1 MIFTIKK
8 NSKLPILKMKI
19 FKDGRNFQDVSTFMN
34 LLEEQDT
41 ITFSMKNVDN
51 NQYKI
56 VNKQGVLLL
65 KTPATENSVVEY
77 YISYKFNEEETDTV
91 GIYKGEFKVTF
102 SNDDYIILP
111 IQDELYIHIKDSFI
125 Q

>member
-1 MIFTIKK
+1 
-8 NSKLPILKMKI
+8 MKI
-19 FKDGRNFQDVSTFMN
+19 FKDGCNFQDVSTFMN
-34 LLEEQDT
+34 LLEEQNV

-77 YISYKFNEEETDTV
+77 YISYKFNEEETDTL
-91 GIYKGEFKVTF
+91 GIYKGQFKVTF
-102 SNDDYIILP
+102 LNGDYIILP

-125 Q
+125 

>member
-34 LLEEQDT
+34 LLEEQNV

-65 KTPATENSVVEY
+65 KTPATKIVLLN
-77 YISYKFNEEETDTV
+77 
-91 GIYKGEFKVTF
+91 
-102 SNDDYIILP
+102 IILVINSMKKKQ
-111 IQDELYIHIKDSFI
+111 IQLVYIKVNLK
-125 Q
+125 

>member
-34 LLEEQDT
+34 LLEEQNV

-77 YISYKFNEEETDTV
+77 YISYKFNEEETDTFK
-91 GIYKGEFKVTF
+91 IPKPKLEFPSLV
-102 SNDDYIILP
+102 SSPDLIGG
-111 IQDELYIHIKDSFI
+111 
-125 Q
+125 

>member
-19 FKDGRNFQDVSTFMN
+19 FKDGRNFQDVSTFMD
-34 LLEEQDT
+34 LLEEQTT

-77 YISYKFNEEETDTV
+77 YISYKFNEEETDIV

-125 Q
+125 K

>member
-1 MIFTIKK
+1 
-8 NSKLPILKMKI
+8 MKI

-34 LLEEQDT
+34 LLEEQST

-65 KTPATENSVVEY
+65 KTPATENSAVEY
-77 YISYKFNEEETDTV
+77 YISYKFNKEETDTV
-91 GIYKGEFKVTF
+91 GIYKGEFKVTL
-102 SNDDYIILP
+102 SNEDYIILP
-111 IQDELYIHIKDSFI
+111 IQDELYIHIKDSFV